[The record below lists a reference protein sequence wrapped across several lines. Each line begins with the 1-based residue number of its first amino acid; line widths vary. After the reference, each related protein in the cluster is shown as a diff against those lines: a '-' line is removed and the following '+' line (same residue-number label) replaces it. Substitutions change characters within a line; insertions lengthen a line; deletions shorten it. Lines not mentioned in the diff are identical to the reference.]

1 MRGVEALKDDTRDLP
16 WKISGDIAAYPS
28 SEVEGKDAVFL
39 LARKGKEKLLVVRSR
54 SEGTLASFQGETL
67 RRKDGFLKLCPLSH
81 ANAVA
86 LRKALPELGP
96 KLVGLRTSVG
106 LGDRLG
112 LATPGHIRAVRGTGV
127 FPVLAQ
133 QSVREMSRTGR
144 TPEQVLDDATWGA
157 LQEGWTEGFGAD
169 ADHLKTLKDIDSCA
183 RAGFVM
189 YTLDPSEY
197 VDDSAGSCDVG
208 TLVTKYEAL
217 PWDRLESRPE
227 DMRRM
232 YCGRSFQ
239 AGPFVWVLSEETF
252 LRAAVKYGRAI
263 AHTVEMYRHLSDKV
277 EEYELEISVDETSS
291 PTTPEEHIFVASE
304 LTRLEVRWTS
314 LAPRFVGEFQKGV
327 DYIGDLDEFREQF
340 RRHMAVARKFG
351 PYKLSIHSGS
361 DKFSI
366 YPVAAEESEG
376 LVHLKTAG
384 TSYLEALRAVFE
396 LSPELFRD
404 IIALALE
411 HYPQDR
417 ASYHVT
423 ADPSRVPDP
432 KTASY
437 EALKGL
443 LDDFHGR
450 QILHVTYGSV
460 LERFG
465 ERLKEVLEEGEE
477 VYYGMLEAHLG
488 RHIIPFSAE
497 GGGA

>member
-1 MRGVEALKDDTRDLP
+1 MKDVRF
-16 WKISGDIAAYPS
+16 KVGDIAVYPS
-28 SEVEGKDAVFL
+28 SEVKGKDAVFL
-39 LARKGKEKLLVVRSR
+39 LARKGKERLLVVWSR

-67 RRKDGFLKLCPLSH
+67 RQDDRSLKICPLTH

-86 LRKALPELGP
+86 LRKALPELCP
-96 KLVGLRTSVG
+96 KPAGLRRSVG

-112 LATPGHIRAVRGTGV
+112 LATPGHVRAVRGTGV

-144 TPEQVLDDATWGA
+144 SPEQVLDDATWGA

-169 ADHLKTLKDIDSCA
+169 ADHLKTIGDIDSCA
-183 RAGFVM
+183 RAGFVT

-197 VDDSAGSCDVG
+197 VDDSAGSYDVG
-208 TLVTKYEAL
+208 TLVAKYEAL

-227 DMRRM
+227 DMRRT

-239 AGPFVWVLSEETF
+239 VGPSVYILSEETF

-263 AHTVEMYRHLSDKV
+263 AHTVEMCRHLSEKV

-304 LTRLEVRWTS
+304 LRRLGCRWTS

-340 RRHMAVARKFG
+340 RRHMAVAREFG

-361 DKFSI
+361 DKFSV

-404 IIALALE
+404 IVALALE

-417 ASYHVT
+417 ASYYVS
-423 ADPSRVPDP
+423 ADPSRIPDP

-437 EALKGL
+437 ETLKGL

-477 VYYGMLEAHLG
+477 VYYSMLEGHLR